1 MIVVLHTIRSVH
13 NVGSIFRTAD
23 ACGAEKIYTV
33 GYTPCPTDRFGRE
46 NEALAKVALGA
57 ERYIPWE
64 RIASPVRL
72 VKRLKAKHPGYAVFA
87 IEQSRT
93 SRPYTAVSAASVRSG
108 KFILIVG
115 NEINGLSKS
124 VLSACDSV
132 LEIPMYGKKE
142 SLNVAVAFGIVA
154 FHLVHKE
161 KGVI

>member
-1 MIVVLHTIRSVH
+1 MIVVLHTIRSAH

-23 ACGAEKIYTV
+23 ACGAEKIYPV

-46 NEALAKVALGA
+46 NGTLVKVALGA

-64 RIASPVRL
+64 RIISPARL
-72 VKRLKAKHPGYAVFA
+72 VKRLKAKHPGYAVLA
-87 IEQSRT
+87 IEQSKT
-93 SRPYTAVSAASVRSG
+93 SRPYTAVSATALRSG

-115 NEINGLSKS
+115 NEITGLPKS
-124 VLSACDSV
+124 VLAACDMV

-154 FHLVHKE
+154 FHFVHK
-161 KGVI
+161 GRGII